1 MFHKIIIVVQILESF
16 WMWEGSSDLSEPLD
30 FHGFLISQPSFQNF
44 KFSRDSSKV
53 KFTEQFGLSWL
64 YSLVKVRNQINDASW
79 LSRSLRRPCNVVLQP
94 RSIRGFRITKL
105 RSNPLRHH
113 RKNQTRA
120 TSVAGWLVTNETK
133 QFEMNDKVYYS
144 LILMSLVHQEFDFKF
159 TLRGILIIIFE

>member
-16 WMWEGSSDLSEPLD
+16 WMWEGSCDLSEPLD

-64 YSLVKVRNQINDASW
+64 YSLVKVRNQFNNASW

-113 RKNQTRA
+113 RKKQTRA
-120 TSVAGWLVTNETK
+120 TSLAGWLVTTK
-133 QFEMNDKVYYS
+133 QSNLKWTIKYT
-144 LILMSLVHQEFDFKF
+144 IA
-159 TLRGILIIIFE
+159 